1 MTGTPISPTDITV
14 RPAAPVTD
22 MPAGAA
28 TDSPTGG
35 AQLPHPRETTEGR
48 HRRGIT
54 VAALIART
62 ASTRGARSADV
73 AQTDRRGGAHRL
85 RRPSGRHRA
94 AWVDEAA
101 DRMAHR
107 RTIGGRP
114 ARDIG
119 RTALTLVLFIAV
131 ATMPAQILVRW

>member
-22 MPAGAA
+22 APPGAA
-28 TDSPTGG
+28 TEPLTG
-35 AQLPHPRETTEGR
+35 AQLPHPRQSTEGR
-48 HRRGIT
+48 HRRGVT

-62 ASTRGARSADV
+62 ASTGTTRFANV
-73 AQTDRRGGAHRL
+73 AGMDRVGGAHRL

-94 AWVDEAA
+94 SRLDVAA

-114 ARDIG
+114 TRDVG
-119 RTALTLVLFIAV
+119 RTALTLILFLVV
-131 ATMPAQILVRW
+131 AAMPAQILARW